1 MGACDMAKKKGGTTR
16 SLDEKTTITSGGVCN
31 VAKRWIGMLNKVVHL
46 LASVSTLQNMEICNA
61 YVTLPNPLVGFWIV
75 VATCRCN

>member
-1 MGACDMAKKKGGTTR
+1 MR

-31 VAKRWIGMLNKVVHL
+31 MAKRWIWMFNKVVHL
-46 LASVSTLQNMEICNA
+46 LASLGILQNVEMCNA

-75 VATCRCN
+75 VTTCRGK